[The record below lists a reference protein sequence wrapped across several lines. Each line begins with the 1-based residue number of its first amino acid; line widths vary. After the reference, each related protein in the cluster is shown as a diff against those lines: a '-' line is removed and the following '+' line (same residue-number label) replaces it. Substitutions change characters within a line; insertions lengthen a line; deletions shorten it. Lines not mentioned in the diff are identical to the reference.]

1 MCSCVCVCV
10 RVSVCEKKKSNGC
23 HECER
28 ATGGAESEK
37 GMRVES
43 QSEETTHPPALTSRM
58 YFTLGK

>member
-43 QSEETTHPPALTSRM
+43 QSEETHHIHPP
-58 YFTLGK
+58 